1 MERDQTVSSNHCL
14 SWYEVMHTMKGAA
27 VNCSSFFWGPV
38 WGPEANVFDGLR
50 RFSPSVGFSIKGT
63 VQFYLGTALGTISPA
78 PLSHLNRALALT
90 GTVFAPP
97 GAHHEKPR
105 EHRDE

>member
-14 SWYEVMHTMKGAA
+14 SWYEVMHTMNGAA

-63 VQFYLGTALGTISPA
+63 VSARTTFGEIPQRPKTPVLHYEDGGFL
-78 PLSHLNRALALT
+78 
-90 GTVFAPP
+90 F
-97 GAHHEKPR
+97 
-105 EHRDE
+105 